1 MFVWW
6 VRTSIHFLVAM
17 PLIVLPA
24 TLTSAHLVPVT
35 SGWVS
40 SEMFFE
46 NPNACIW
53 GGVAPPL
60 CEAGYR
66 AAYRQHVRVAPTYR
80 ELADCEA
87 DFTPGECFAADVS
100 RLWSP
105 WLSGFAIITQVQVKS
120 TGGNPD
126 PQVRLFSEPLYRGA
140 DHQGGTRLIS
150 LREKLHNGEHF
161 DKAFI
166 RHRLL
171 QAGSTAADQRLART
185 FEPQRLFYVSKP

>member
-1 MFVWW
+1 ML
-6 VRTSIHFLVAM
+6 VRLLKMLVHLLAGA
-17 PLIVLPA
+17 PLLLLPK
-24 TLTSAHLVPVT
+24 TLANAHLEPFS
-35 SGWVS
+35 SGWAS
-40 SEMFFE
+40 TEMFFE
-46 NPNACIW
+46 NANACIW
-53 GGVAPPL
+53 ADVAPRV
-60 CEAGYR
+60 CQAGYH

-105 WLSGFAIITQVQVKS
+105 WLSGFAVITQVQL
-120 TGGNPD
+120 TTTD
-126 PQVRLFSEPLYRGA
+126 AQVRLFSEPLYRGD

-185 FEPQRLFYVSKP
+185 FEPQRLFYVGKP

>member
-1 MFVWW
+1 MLVWL
-6 VRTSIHFLVAM
+6 VRTSLHFLVAM
-17 PLIVLPA
+17 PLIILPT
-24 TLTSAHLVPVT
+24 TLTSAHLEANAPNWAST
-35 SGWVS
+35 
-40 SEMFFE
+40 ELFFE
-46 NPNACIW
+46 NPNACSW
-53 GGVAPPL
+53 AGMAPPV

-80 ELADCEA
+80 ELSDCEA

-120 TGGNPD
+120 TGGSAD
-126 PQVRLFSEPLYRGA
+126 PHVRLFSEPLYRGA

-171 QAGSTAADQRLART
+171 QAGSTAADLRLSRT

>member
-1 MFVWW
+1 MLVWW

-24 TLTSAHLVPVT
+24 TLTSAHLEPVS
-35 SGWVS
+35 SGWAS
-40 SEMFFE
+40 SEVFFE
-46 NPNACIW
+46 NPNACVW
-53 GGVAPPL
+53 AGMAPAV
-60 CEAGYR
+60 CQAGYR
-66 AAYRQHVRVAPTYR
+66 AAYRQHVRIAPTYR

-105 WLSGFAIITQVQVKS
+105 WLSGFAIITQVQLTS
-120 TGGNPD
+120 TGGSPD
-126 PQVRLFSEPLYRGA
+126 SQVRLFSEPLYRGA
-140 DHQGGTRLIS
+140 DHRGGTRLIS

-166 RHRLL
+166 RHRRL

>member
-6 VRTSIHFLVAM
+6 VRTSIYFLVTM
-17 PLIVLPA
+17 PLFVLPA
-24 TLTSAHLVPVT
+24 TLASAHLEPFPP
-35 SGWVS
+35 GWAS
-40 SEMFFE
+40 SELFFE
-46 NPNACIW
+46 NPNDCIW
-53 GGVAPPL
+53 AGIAPPV
-60 CEAGYR
+60 CKAGYR
-66 AAYRQHVRVAPTYR
+66 AAYRHHVRVAPTYR

-87 DFTPGECFAADVS
+87 DFTPGECFSADVS

-105 WLSGFAIITQVQVKS
+105 WLSGFAIITQVQLTS
-120 TGGNPD
+120 MGASPD

-150 LREKLHNGEHF
+150 LREKLRNGEHF

-171 QAGSTAADQRLART
+171 EAGSTAADQRLART
-185 FEPQRLFYVSKP
+185 FAPQRLFYVR

>member
-1 MFVWW
+1 
-6 VRTSIHFLVAM
+6 M
-17 PLIVLPA
+17 PLIILPA
-24 TLTSAHLVPVT
+24 TLTSAHLQSAEP
-35 SGWVS
+35 SWS
-40 SEMFFE
+40 STELFFE
-46 NPNACIW
+46 NQNACIW
-53 GGVAPPL
+53 AGVAPPL
-60 CEAGYR
+60 CQAGYR

-105 WLSGFAIITQVQVKS
+105 WLSGFALITQSQL
-120 TGGNPD
+120 TPTAGNPD
-126 PQVRLFSEPLYRGA
+126 TQVRLFSEPLYRGT

-150 LREKLHNGEHF
+150 LREKLHNSEHF

-171 QAGSTAADQRLART
+171 HAGSAAADQRLART
-185 FEPQRLFYVSKP
+185 FEPQRLFYVGKP

>member
-6 VRTSIHFLVAM
+6 VRTSIYFLVTM
-17 PLIVLPA
+17 PLFVLPA
-24 TLTSAHLVPVT
+24 TLASAHLEPFPT
-35 SGWVS
+35 GWAS
-40 SEMFFE
+40 SELFFE
-46 NPNACIW
+46 NPNDCIW
-53 GGVAPPL
+53 AGIAPPV
-60 CEAGYR
+60 CKAGYR
-66 AAYRQHVRVAPTYR
+66 AAYRQHLRVAPTYR

-105 WLSGFAIITQVQVKS
+105 WLSGFAIITQVQLTS
-120 TGGNPD
+120 MGASPD

-140 DHQGGTRLIS
+140 DQQGGTRLIS
-150 LREKLHNGEHF
+150 LREKLRNGEHF

-171 QAGSTAADQRLART
+171 EAGSTAADQRLART
-185 FEPQRLFYVSKP
+185 FEPQRLFYVR

>member
-1 MFVWW
+1 
-6 VRTSIHFLVAM
+6 M
-17 PLIVLPA
+17 PLIILPT
-24 TLTSAHLVPVT
+24 TLTSAHLEADAPDWAST
-35 SGWVS
+35 
-40 SEMFFE
+40 ELFFE
-46 NPNACIW
+46 NPNACSW
-53 GGVAPPL
+53 AGMAPPV

-87 DFTPGECFAADVS
+87 DFAPGECFAADVS

-105 WLSGFAIITQVQVKS
+105 WLSGFALITQVQLTS
-120 TGGNPD
+120 TRGSPA
-126 PQVRLFSEPLYRGA
+126 PKVRLFSEPLYRSVDGRG
-140 DHQGGTRLIS
+140 DTRLIS
-150 LREKLHNGEHF
+150 LREKLRNGEHF

-166 RHRLL
+166 RHRRL

>member
-1 MFVWW
+1 MFACL
-6 VRTSIHFLVAM
+6 VRTSIHVLVAM
-17 PLIVLPA
+17 PLILFPA
-24 TLTSAHLVPVT
+24 TLTSAHLASDAPN
-35 SGWVS
+35 WS
-40 SEMFFE
+40 STELFFE

-53 GGVAPPL
+53 AGMAPPV

-80 ELADCEA
+80 VLADCEA
-87 DFTPGECFAADVS
+87 DFAPGECFAADVS

-105 WLSGFAIITQVQVKS
+105 WLSGFALITQVQLTFTRGS
-120 TGGNPD
+120 PASE
-126 PQVRLFSEPLYRGA
+126 VRLFSEPLYRGD

-161 DKAFI
+161 DNAFV
-166 RHRLL
+166 RQRRL
-171 QAGSTAADQRLART
+171 QAGSTVADQRLART

>member
-6 VRTSIHFLVAM
+6 VRTSIYLLVTM
-17 PLIVLPA
+17 PLFVLPA
-24 TLTSAHLVPVT
+24 TLASAHLEPFPP
-35 SGWVS
+35 GWAS
-40 SEMFFE
+40 SELFFE
-46 NPNACIW
+46 NPNDCIW
-53 GGVAPPL
+53 AGIAPPV
-60 CEAGYR
+60 CKAGYR
-66 AAYRQHVRVAPTYR
+66 AAYRHHVRVAPTYR

-105 WLSGFAIITQVQVKS
+105 WLSGFAIITQVQLTS
-120 TGGNPD
+120 MGASPD

-150 LREKLHNGEHF
+150 LREKLRNGEHF

-171 QAGSTAADQRLART
+171 EAGSTAADQRLART
-185 FEPQRLFYVSKP
+185 FEPQRLFYVR

>member
-6 VRTSIHFLVAM
+6 VRTSIYFLVTM
-17 PLIVLPA
+17 PLFVLPA
-24 TLTSAHLVPVT
+24 TLASAHLEPFPPV
-35 SGWVS
+35 WAS
-40 SEMFFE
+40 SELFFE
-46 NPNACIW
+46 NPNDCIW
-53 GGVAPPL
+53 AGIAPPV
-60 CEAGYR
+60 CKAGYR

-105 WLSGFAIITQVQVKS
+105 WLSGFAIITQVQLTS
-120 TGGNPD
+120 MGASPD

-150 LREKLHNGEHF
+150 LREKLRNGEHF

-171 QAGSTAADQRLART
+171 EAGSTAAEQRLART
-185 FEPQRLFYVSKP
+185 FEPQRLFYVR

>member
-1 MFVWW
+1 MLVWL

-17 PLIVLPA
+17 PLIVFPA
-24 TLTSAHLVPVT
+24 TLASAYLEPFS
-35 SGWVS
+35 SGWAS

-46 NPNACIW
+46 NANACTW
-53 GGVAPPL
+53 AGVAPRV
-60 CEAGYR
+60 CQAGYH

-80 ELADCEA
+80 DLADCEA
-87 DFTPGECFAADVS
+87 DFATGECFAADVS

-105 WLSGFAIITQVQVKS
+105 WLSGFAIITQVQLTTLEGS
-120 TGGNPD
+120 PD
-126 PQVRLFSEPLYRGA
+126 PQVRLFSEPLYRSD
-140 DHQGGTRLIS
+140 DHHGGTRLIS
-150 LREKLHNGEHF
+150 LREKLNNGEHF

-185 FEPQRLFYVSKP
+185 LEPQRLFYVGNP

>member
-1 MFVWW
+1 
-6 VRTSIHFLVAM
+6 M
-17 PLIVLPA
+17 PLFVLPA
-24 TLTSAHLVPVT
+24 TLASAHLEPFP
-35 SGWVS
+35 SGWAS
-40 SEMFFE
+40 SELFFE
-46 NPNACIW
+46 NPNDCIW
-53 GGVAPPL
+53 AGIAPPV
-60 CEAGYR
+60 CKAGYR

-87 DFTPGECFAADVS
+87 DFTPGECFSADVS

-105 WLSGFAIITQVQVKS
+105 WLSGFAIITQVQLTS
-120 TGGNPD
+120 MGASPD

-150 LREKLHNGEHF
+150 LREKLRNGEHF

-171 QAGSTAADQRLART
+171 EAGSTAADQRLART
-185 FEPQRLFYVSKP
+185 FEPQRLFYVR

>member
-1 MFVWW
+1 MFVRL
-6 VRTSIHFLVAM
+6 VRTSIHLLVAM
-17 PLIVLPA
+17 PLIILPA
-24 TLTSAHLVPVT
+24 TLTSAHLESAAP
-35 SGWVS
+35 SWS
-40 SEMFFE
+40 STELFFE
-46 NPNACIW
+46 NQNACIW
-53 GGVAPPL
+53 AGVAPPV

-87 DFTPGECFAADVS
+87 DFAPGECFAADVS
-100 RLWSP
+100 RFWSP
-105 WLSGFAIITQVQVKS
+105 WLSGFAVITQVRLTPTRDGS
-120 TGGNPD
+120 AS
-126 PQVRLFSEPLYRGA
+126 QVRLFSEPLYRGA

-150 LREKLHNGEHF
+150 LREKLRNGEHF

-185 FEPQRLFYVSKP
+185 FEPQRLFYVGTP

>member
-6 VRTSIHFLVAM
+6 VRTSIYLLVTM
-17 PLIVLPA
+17 PLFVLPA
-24 TLTSAHLVPVT
+24 TLASAHLEPFPP
-35 SGWVS
+35 GWAS
-40 SEMFFE
+40 SELFFE
-46 NPNACIW
+46 NPNDCIW
-53 GGVAPPL
+53 AGIAPPV
-60 CEAGYR
+60 CKAGYR

-80 ELADCEA
+80 ELSACEA

-105 WLSGFAIITQVQVKS
+105 WLSGFAIITQVQLTS
-120 TGGNPD
+120 MGASPD

-150 LREKLHNGEHF
+150 LREKLRNGEHF

-171 QAGSTAADQRLART
+171 EAGSTAAEQRLART
-185 FEPQRLFYVSKP
+185 FEPQRLFYVR